1 MGPLSL
7 NLGLVSPK
15 GTLPQAGKQPCY
27 RVSDFAE
34 PITVIDSVD
43 QVAKADVI
51 IDTRSYN
58 SYQQFHL
65 RGAVNVCIP
74 TTLLKRRLMTLLLL
88 FNLVSFPPPLKTLL
102 EKRMATADPKP
113 GDNVKLLFYDSRST
127 GDSISFNTF
136 HTISKFMAFGRYF
149 DIYLLNG
156 GFQLATR
163 LLGVDVGDASPE
175 RDELPPLVPL
185 IFSPASDPASDSSVA
200 ATTDSADLGLAGFV
214 LPLATTS
221 KVKFVSLLK
230 KQQVETK
237 GSGSNDLADYHH
249 RFRYPLGTSAA
260 TIASTLPNLPPWLGT
275 IVANRDDKD
284 VINDLNH
291 RFLRIEQLE
300 VMRLQLLVER
310 TKTLYHQPSRLL
322 PVCTPLGLC
331 PDCDPTKYEM
341 PKGIEYG
348 YKNRYKNI
356 WPYEHS
362 RVRLGCNSCLEV
374 DDYINANYIDVKKV
388 VPKTQCRYIATQ
400 NPMSQTVCDFWRL
413 IHLQKIKI
421 IINLDR
427 NPVTYLNDHDFVG
440 LVKVVSQN
448 DLLIVRLIN
457 GEIYHFQ
464 YLQWPDF
471 GVPENF
477 DLVLEFIRV
486 KNETMA
492 KLYDGS
498 QRPTVMVHCM
508 AGCGRTGVFITLD
521 TLIDCCERDPCLFK
535 QLEQDLVFQIVLLER
550 TQRIFMVQNLAQYIV
565 CYEMLLWYLDKINR
579 CDLKVPQYIKA
590 STPSLL
596 AMATPKCHQ
605 SPIKT
610 PLVSGESGGDYFTF
624 SMM

>member
-1 MGPLSL
+1 MGPFSL
-7 NLGLVSPK
+7 NLGLTSPT
-15 GTLPQAGKQPCY
+15 GGSTHTAKQPCY
-27 RVSDFAE
+27 RASDFNK
-34 PITVIDSVD
+34 PIKIINNVD
-43 QVAKADVI
+43 ELNDVDII

-58 SYQQFHL
+58 NYQQFHL
-65 RGAVNVCIP
+65 RRAVNICIP
-74 TTLLKRRLMTLLLL
+74 TTLLKRSLMTLQLL
-88 FNLVSFPPPLKTLL
+88 FNLVSFPAPLKQLL
-102 EKRMATADPKP
+102 EERMATTDPKP
-113 GDNVKLLFYDSRST
+113 GDNVKLLFYDSRSNEQ
-127 GDSISFNTF
+127 SISFNTF

-156 GFQLATR
+156 GFQTATR

-175 RDELPPLVPL
+175 RDDYTYLVPP
-185 IFSPASDPASDSSVA
+185 IFSPASDSGLESNGALSHSDP
-200 ATTDSADLGLAGFV
+200 GLSGFV
-214 LPLATTS
+214 LPLATNS

-237 GSGSNDLADYHH
+237 TNSTDLSNYHH
-249 RFRYPLGTSAA
+249 RFRYPPGTFAA
-260 TIASTLPNLPPWLGT
+260 TIASTLPNMPPWLST
-275 IVANRDDKD
+275 IVANRDDND

-310 TKTLYHQPSRLL
+310 AKSLYHQRSRL

-348 YKNRYKNI
+348 HKNRYKNI
-356 WPYEHS
+356 WPYEHL

-388 VPKTQCRYIATQ
+388 VPKAQCRYIATQ
-400 NPMSQTVCDFWRL
+400 NPMPQTVNDFWRL

-427 NPVTYLNDHDFVG
+427 NPVSYLNDSDFVG
-440 LVKVVSQN
+440 LLKVVSQT

-457 GEIYHFQ
+457 DEIYHFQ

-477 DLVLEFIRV
+477 DLVLEFIRL

-521 TLIDCCERDPCLFK
+521 TLIDCCERDPNLFR
-535 QLEQDLVFQIVLLER
+535 LLSQDLVFQIVLLER

-565 CYEMLLWYLDKINR
+565 CYEMLLWYLDKVNR

-596 AMATPKCHQ
+596 SMATPKCHQ

-610 PLVSGESGGDYFTF
+610 PLVSGESSGDYFTF
-624 SMM
+624 SMV